1 MPSRRCPPHWVFHG
15 QSSQPLGG
23 GRAAV
28 SRAPDP
34 AGSLPSRHGL
44 GLWQLIFAPL
54 SQGILGALGAGL
66 TPTGPT
72 GEPCPAA
79 LAVWVPAQEPP
90 VAPEKCR
97 CPVAQRHRPGN
108 LHLPSNGTENR
119 VNSEVRNPR
128 GKAAEDPQGATSP
141 LSSGPSLS
149 GREGVYA
156 LPSEGDGHVLLKV
169 WQDCGGHGMADFYGT
184 NNYLIAL

>member
-1 MPSRRCPPHWVFHG
+1 MPTRLGSSWTVFPAPRG
-15 QSSQPLGG
+15 RQGCCLSQ
-23 GRAAV
+23 
-28 SRAPDP
+28 APDP
-34 AGSLPSRHGL
+34 AGSLPSRHGS
-44 GLWQLIFAPL
+44 L
-54 SQGILGALGAGL
+54 SLLRCHSVSGTLGALGAGL
-66 TPTGPT
+66 TPAGPI
-72 GEPCPAA
+72 GEPCPVA
-79 LAVWVPAQEPP
+79 LAVWVPAQQPP

-108 LHLPSNGTENR
+108 RHLPSNGTENR

-128 GKAAEDPQGATSP
+128 GKAAEDPQGATCP

-169 WQDCGGHGMADFYGT
+169 WQDCGRHISMGQIT
-184 NNYLIAL
+184 I